1 MRMRPLTNAD
11 PVKAALIG
19 FAVFALLLV
28 LAFNLNPLPVIGAG
42 PEYKADFTD
51 TAGLQNGEEVRVA
64 GIKVG
69 QVTGIDLVGAHVVVS
84 FRIKGQRLGRATRAS
99 IEIKTLLGQHYLSVT
114 PDGPGA
120 LPAGSEIPLERTST
134 PVQIVPTAQRLVHN
148 IDAIDTTRLAAAFD
162 TLSDA
167 LGATAPQVRATLD
180 GLSALSHTIASRDEQ
195 IRQLFSKAH
204 SVTGVVSSRDA
215 QIAQLIVASNQVLDV
230 LHRRKDTIHDL
241 LVGTRDLSNQVS
253 GLVHDNE
260 AQLHPALEKLYEVVQ
275 VLKRNDD
282 NLDKI
287 LTRLPPYL
295 RLFTN
300 VGGTGPWF
308 DTDITLPRAF
318 AICSSGGGGQ
328 FAALLNPIL
337 SQANQAVNGSSAPC
351 LPLGPAANAAPATAS
366 APAASGGHR

>member
-1 MRMRPLTNAD
+1 MRPFTSAD
-11 PVKAALIG
+11 PVKAALVG
-19 FAVFALLLV
+19 FAVLALAFA
-28 LAFNLNPLPVIGAG
+28 LAFNLNRLPLVGAG

-84 FRIKGQRLGRATRAS
+84 FRIKGQRLGLATRAS

-114 PDGPGA
+114 PDGPGS
-120 LPAGSEIPLERTST
+120 LLAGSEISLERTST
-134 PVQIVPTAQRLVHN
+134 PVQIVPTAQRLVRTV
-148 IDAIDTTRLAAAFD
+148 DAIDTTRLAAAFD

-167 LGATAPQVRATLD
+167 LGATAPQVRKTLD
-180 GLSALSHTIASRDEQ
+180 GLTALSHTIASRDEQ
-195 IRQLFSKAH
+195 IRQLFGTAH

-215 QIAQLIVASNQVLDV
+215 QITQLIMASNQVLEV
-230 LHRRKDTIHDL
+230 LHRRKDSIHDL
-241 LVGTRDLSNQVS
+241 LVGTKDLSTQLS
-253 GLVHDNE
+253 GLVRDND
-260 AQLHPALEKLYEVVQ
+260 AQLHPALDKLQEVVQ
-275 VLKRNDD
+275 VLRRNDD

-287 LTRLPPYL
+287 LTRLPPYI

-308 DTDITLPRAF
+308 DADITLPRAF
-318 AICSSGGGGQ
+318 AVCSSGGGGQ
-328 FAALLNPIL
+328 LAALLNPIL

-351 LPLGPAANAAPATAS
+351 LPLGPAANAA
-366 APAASGGHR
+366 AASTAPGGHR

>member
-1 MRMRPLTNAD
+1 MRMRPFTDSD
-11 PVKAALIG
+11 PVRAALVG
-19 FAVFALLLV
+19 FAALAVAFL
-28 LAFNLNPLPVIGAG
+28 LAFNLNRLPLIGAG

-69 QVTGIDLVGAHVVVS
+69 QVTGIDLAGDHVVVS
-84 FRIKGQRLGRATRAS
+84 FRIKGQRLGRASRAS

-114 PDGPGA
+114 PDGPGS
-120 LPAGSEIPLERTST
+120 LPPGSEIPLERTST
-134 PVQIVPTAQRLVHN
+134 PVQIVPTAQRLVHT

-167 LGATAPQVRATLD
+167 LGATAPQIRQTLN
-180 GLSALSHTIASRDEQ
+180 GLSALSHTISSRDEA
-195 IRQLFSKAH
+195 IRQLFAKAH
-204 SVTGVVSSRDA
+204 SVTGVVASRDA
-215 QIAQLIVASNQVLDV
+215 EIIQLIVASNKVLDV
-230 LHRRKDTIHDL
+230 LHRRKDEIHDL
-241 LVGTRDLSNQVS
+241 LVGTRDLSDQLS
-253 GLVHDNE
+253 GLVRDNE
-260 AQLHPALEKLYEVVQ
+260 SQLRPALEKLGEVVE

-287 LTRLPPYL
+287 LTRLPPYI

-318 AICSSGGGGQ
+318 AICSSGGGDL
-328 FAALLNPIL
+328 ASLLNPIL
-337 SQANQAVNGSSAPC
+337 SQANQVVNGSSAPC
-351 LPLGPAANAAPATAS
+351 LPLGPAANSVPA
-366 APAASGGHR
+366 AASGGHR

>member
-1 MRMRPLTNAD
+1 MRMRPFTSAD
-11 PVKAALIG
+11 PVKAALVG
-19 FAVFALLLV
+19 FAVLALAFA
-28 LAFNLNPLPVIGAG
+28 LAFNLNRLPLIGAG

-69 QVTGIDLVGAHVVVS
+69 QVTGIDLVGDHVVVS

-120 LPAGSEIPLERTST
+120 LPAGSEIPLEHTST
-134 PVQIVPTAQRLVHN
+134 PVQIVPTAQRLVRA

-167 LGATAPQVRATLD
+167 LGATAPSVRATLN
-180 GLSALSHTIASRDEQ
+180 GLTALSHTIASRDEQ
-195 IRQLFSKAH
+195 IRQLFATAH
-204 SVTGVVSSRDA
+204 HVTGVVASRDA
-215 QIAQLIVASNQVLDV
+215 EIAQLIVASNQVLEV
-230 LHRRKDTIHDL
+230 LHRRRDAIHDL

-253 GLVHDNE
+253 GLVRDNE
-260 AQLHPALEKLYEVVQ
+260 AQLRPALEKLYEVVQ
-275 VLKRNDD
+275 VLQRNDA

-300 VGGTGPWF
+300 VAGSGPWF

-318 AICSSGGGGQ
+318 AVCSSGGGGQ
-328 FAALLNPIL
+328 LAALLNPIL

-351 LPLGPAANAAPATAS
+351 LPLGPAANVAGAATAS
-366 APAASGGHR
+366 GGR